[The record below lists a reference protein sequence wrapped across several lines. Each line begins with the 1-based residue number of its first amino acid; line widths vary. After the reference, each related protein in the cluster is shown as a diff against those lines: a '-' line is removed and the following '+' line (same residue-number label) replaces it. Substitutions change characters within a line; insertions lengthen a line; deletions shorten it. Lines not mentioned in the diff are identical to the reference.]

1 MALIS
6 PDTIDR
12 IVMNLKGR
20 MKTLVVDRD
29 ATLVY
34 STLKLM
40 HKVLELDKE
49 KRILD
54 FELVQSL
61 VLNLDHTNQKIF
73 NETVDFLAHNHIL
86 EDSSYLKVIFT
97 ADSLNRIIE
106 IFPTLNAQAKVNFCL
121 TVIFEFTHDTKAAGT
136 IMAKGGKQFYSAL
149 HTNLLNGDK
158 KARVMIMK
166 ILYQLLKFNA
176 KNGPVELFPD
186 WNTVVRFLNLN
197 YGEIKEKEFDI
208 FCQAVVT
215 ILNLSS
221 KNGFLDRVNCIELL
235 KHCSDGVVNKS
246 YQNRDLEMKNIIL
259 EVAAAQQILRNI
271 LYADSP
277 NRGEKLNS
285 VFRNKS
291 FNLFEFSLRLF
302 EPFYATNVSP
312 ADRQENISQ
321 FGTPILEFFVTISDT
336 PLFRSIY
343 KARVVEI
350 EDLMKRLYSV
360 CANSFPTMGKMIEM
374 IQKNNTKGTTV
385 APLTAENVRN
395 GGDGGPSKVDR
406 RTREELELLNH
417 QIEKKKAL
425 PSEVTELREVT
436 DKLEADDYAKRKEIE
451 SAKSKEYHQKIRDQE
466 KPKQEKEN
474 QEKLDK
480 ERREKLG
487 MVS

>member
-6 PDTIDR
+6 PETIDR

-86 EDSSYLKVIFT
+86 EDNSYLKVIFT
-97 ADSLNRIIE
+97 ADSLNRIID
-106 IFPTLNAQAKVNFCL
+106 IFPSINVQAKVNFCL

-136 IMAKGGKQFYSAL
+136 IMAKGGKSFYSAL

-176 KNGPVELFPD
+176 KNGPVENFPD

-221 KNGFLDRVNCIELL
+221 KNGFIDRVNCIELL
-235 KHCSDGVVNKS
+235 KHCYDGVVNKS

-259 EVAAAQQILRNI
+259 EVAVVHQILRNI

-277 NRGEKLNS
+277 SRGEKLNS
-285 VFRNKS
+285 IFRNKS
-291 FNLFEFSLRLF
+291 FNLFELSLRLF
-302 EPFYATNVSP
+302 EPFYVTNV
-312 ADRQENISQ
+312 
-321 FGTPILEFFVTISDT
+321 
-336 PLFRSIY
+336 
-343 KARVVEI
+343 
-350 EDLMKRLYSV
+350 
-360 CANSFPTMGKMIEM
+360 C
-374 IQKNNTKGTTV
+374 
-385 APLTAENVRN
+385 
-395 GGDGGPSKVDR
+395 
-406 RTREELELLNH
+406 
-417 QIEKKKAL
+417 
-425 PSEVTELREVT
+425 T
-436 DKLEADDYAKRKEIE
+436 D
-451 SAKSKEYHQKIRDQE
+451 
-466 KPKQEKEN
+466 
-474 QEKLDK
+474 
-480 ERREKLG
+480 
-487 MVS
+487 